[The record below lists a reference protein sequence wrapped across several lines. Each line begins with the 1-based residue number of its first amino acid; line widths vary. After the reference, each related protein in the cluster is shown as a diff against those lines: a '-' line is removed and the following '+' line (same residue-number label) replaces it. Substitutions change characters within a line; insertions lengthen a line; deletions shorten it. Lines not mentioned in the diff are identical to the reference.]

1 MIRCARQSICVL
13 CKGDLSGIL
22 NILARRVF
30 LGAMPL
36 LFLISPAR
44 GTDQDPRVENSS
56 PVYAAP
62 EHFPAPPPY
71 TPPSQNS
78 ASPSSSPAT
87 NSYPSLGTVD
97 QLGYP
102 KPVSV
107 DKLFPKVIGTVGDL
121 GYPKAGTVN
130 QGYPK
135 PGTVDQ
141 LYPKVVGTVGDMGY
155 PKASGTVDQGH
166 PKLVTVDKLYQKS
179 VGRVDQ
185 LGYPKVASVSPQL
198 PAIVQQSQTDS
209 KNIAIK
215 SGVKMVVANSQTS
228 TTGTNIDLTAG
239 AANSIPLKI
248 AESAVT
254 TLDIAKT
261 GIGCASVVGAL
272 GSGVAIFGFGQVEA
286 YPIFETSTLYALDT
300 GVSDCALG
308 VTKAIANAR
317 GNKDIANAT
326 EVISPPSSFFDVA
339 VAPFEMYTSIFG
351 PTNR

>member
-1 MIRCARQSICVL
+1 M
-13 CKGDLSGIL
+13 
-22 NILARRVF
+22 
-30 LGAMPL
+30 
-36 LFLISPAR
+36 
-44 GTDQDPRVENSS
+44 
-56 PVYAAP
+56 
-62 EHFPAPPPY
+62 
-71 TPPSQNS
+71 
-78 ASPSSSPAT
+78 
-87 NSYPSLGTVD
+87 D